1 MKASD
6 ERPPHLLAYA
16 LPAIPLA
23 VMALPFY
30 VVVPTFYAQS
40 LGLSAAGLGLVLLLI
55 RILDALSDPL
65 VGWLSDRSFLRTGRR
80 RSFFI
85 LFVPLT
91 AFCTFKVFWPPADAD
106 LLYLGIWG
114 AALSFC
120 YTGVTLPYTA
130 WGAELSPDY
139 DGRSVVSAFREGAT
153 LVGTLLAVVLP
164 FAVGIDRTEG
174 VHGLAAVALLV
185 VILLPFTAILA
196 VWKVPEP
203 ANLTSQRLRLVAGLR
218 LLAGNRPFVRLIAAF
233 FLNGFANA
241 IPATLFLYFVSERL
255 GLPELR
261 GPFLFLYFACGM
273 IGVPV
278 AVVVARRVG
287 KHRAWCGAMIA
298 ACLIFGLAGFLGQGD
313 GFAFGI
319 ICALT
324 GVLLGFDL
332 ALPPAIQA
340 DVIDNDTMISGEQ
353 RSGLYFAA
361 WGLAT
366 KLSLAASAGLV
377 FPLLEWS
384 GFLMTG
390 SVEQTSG
397 ALSTLSGLYAW
408 LPVLPKLAAIVLMWS
423 FPLGRDQQRHTRDV
437 LERGGRSGRGTGA

>member
-1 MKASD
+1 MVYPVK
-6 ERPPHLLAYA
+6 RPPHLLVYA

-30 VVVPTFYAQS
+30 VVVPTFYAHN
-40 LGLSAAGLGLVLLLI
+40 LGLSAAGLGVVLLLI
-55 RILDALSDPL
+55 RVFDALSDPV

-91 AFCTFKVFWPPADAD
+91 AFCAFKVFWPPADAD
-106 LLYLGIWG
+106 LFYLGLWG
-114 AALSFC
+114 AAMSFC

-139 DGRSVVSAFREGAT
+139 DGRAVVSAFREGAT
-153 LVGTLLAVVLP
+153 LIGTLLAVVLP
-164 FAVGIDRTEG
+164 FAVGLDKTEG

-185 VILLPFTAILA
+185 VILLPLTSIAA

-203 ANLTSQRLRLVAGLR
+203 ANLSRLRLRFTAGLR
-218 LLAGNRPFVRLIAAF
+218 LLASNRPFVRLIAAF

-241 IPATLFLYFVSERL
+241 IPATLFLYFVSEQL

-261 GPFLFLYFACGM
+261 GPLLFLYFACGM
-273 IGVPV
+273 IGVPI
-278 AVVVARRVG
+278 AVRVARRVG

-298 ACLIFGLAGFLGQGD
+298 ACLIFGLSGFLGQGD
-313 GFAFGI
+313 GLAFGV

-340 DVIDNDTMISGEQ
+340 DVIDHDTVISGEQ

-366 KLSLAASAGLV
+366 KLSLAVSAGLV
-377 FPLLEWS
+377 FPVLEWS
-384 GFLMTG
+384 GFSMTG
-390 SVEQTSG
+390 EGEQMPA
-397 ALSTLSGLYAW
+397 ALSALSGLYAW
-408 LPVLPKLAAIVLMWS
+408 LPILPKLAAIGLMWN
-423 FPLGRDQQRHTRDV
+423 FPLGRDEQRDMRDV
-437 LERGGRSGRGTGA
+437 LERVG

>member
-1 MKASD
+1 MAYPDK
-6 ERPPHLLAYA
+6 RPPHLLAYA

-30 VVVPTFYAQS
+30 VMVPTFYAQN

-55 RILDALSDPL
+55 RIFDALSDPV
-65 VGWLSDRSFLRTGRR
+65 VGWLSDRTFLRMGRR

-85 LFVPLT
+85 VFVPLT
-91 AFCTFKVFWPPADAD
+91 AFCAYKVFWPPADAD
-106 LLYLGIWG
+106 LFYLGLWG

-164 FAVGIDRTEG
+164 FVVGLDQTEG

-185 VILLPFTAILA
+185 VILLPLTAMVAI
-196 VWKVPEP
+196 WKVPEP
-203 ANLTSQRLRLVAGLR
+203 ANFSRQRLRLVAGLR
-218 LLAGNRPFVRLIAAF
+218 LLAGNRPFKRLIAAF

-278 AVVVARRVG
+278 AVALARRVG

-298 ACLIFGLAGFLGQGD
+298 ACLIFGLSGFLEQGD
-313 GFAFGI
+313 GVAFGI

-340 DVIDNDTMISGEQ
+340 DVIDHDTVISGEQ

-366 KLSLAASAGLV
+366 KLSLAVSAGLV
-377 FPLLEWS
+377 FPALEWS
-384 GFLMTG
+384 GFSTAG
-390 SVEQTSG
+390 GTEQAPG
-397 ALSTLSGLYAW
+397 ALSILSGLYAW
-408 LPVLPKLAAIVLMWS
+408 LPILPKLAAIALMWN
-423 FPLGRDQQRHTRDV
+423 FPLGRDEQRHTRD
-437 LERGGRSGRGTGA
+437 LMERSGQGAGA